1 MHSIDNGFSNER
13 KRDNWILIGKYLKEM
28 NEPNLRNENIEVYIK
43 NENNE
48 ILFFILKLYQELAKR
63 KVPLMEGK
71 KFKTDQ
77 DDINRSYLLKETGE
91 IELLKK
97 DAENTEKRSEEIQ
110 KSLSNIIKFFSN
122 KRNKKKLKTALEIK
136 IF

>member
-13 KRDNWILIGKYLKEM
+13 KRDNWILIGKYLKEL
-28 NEPNLRNENIEVYIK
+28 NEANLKNENMDMYIR

-48 ILFFILKLYQELAKR
+48 VLYFIMKLYQELTKR
-63 KVPLMEGK
+63 KIPIMDGK
-71 KFKTDQ
+71 KFRTDQ
-77 DDINRSYLLKETGE
+77 DDINRSYLLKDTGD

-110 KSLSNIIKFFSN
+110 KSLSKKILYFFNVLTSY
-122 KRNKKKLKTALEIK
+122 
-136 IF
+136 F

>member
-1 MHSIDNGFSNER
+1 MHSIDNGFSNDR
-13 KRDNWILIGKYLKEM
+13 KKDNWNFIGKYLEKINNESNKEGSL
-28 NEPNLRNENIEVYIK
+28 PNLKRENMEVYIK

-48 ILFFILKLYQELAKR
+48 VLFFILKLYQELTKR
-63 KVPLMEGK
+63 KIPLMDGK
-71 KFKTDQ
+71 KYRTDQ

-110 KSLSNIIKFFSN
+110 KSLSN
-122 KRNKKKLKTALEIK
+122 
-136 IF
+136 

>member
-1 MHSIDNGFSNER
+1 MHSIDNGFSNDR
-13 KRDNWILIGKYLKEM
+13 KRENWILIGKYLKEI
-28 NEPNLRNENIEVYIK
+28 NEPNLRGENIDVYIK

-48 ILFFILKLYQELAKR
+48 VLFFIIKLYQELTKR
-63 KVPLMEGK
+63 KVPLMDGK

-110 KSLSNIIKFFSN
+110 KSLSNFYLFI
-122 KRNKKKLKTALEIK
+122 
-136 IF
+136 

>member
-13 KRDNWILIGKYLKEM
+13 KRDNWILIGKYLKEL
-28 NEPNLRNENIEVYIK
+28 NEANLK

-48 ILFFILKLYQELAKR
+48 VLYFIMKLYQELTKR
-63 KVPLMEGK
+63 KIPIMDGK
-71 KFKTDQ
+71 KFRTDQ
-77 DDINRSYLLKETGE
+77 DDINRSYLLKDTGD

-110 KSLSNIIKFFSN
+110 KSLSKKILYFFNVLTSY
-122 KRNKKKLKTALEIK
+122 
-136 IF
+136 F

>member
-1 MHSIDNGFSNER
+1 MHSIDNGFSQER
-13 KRDNWILIGKYLKEM
+13 KKDNWILIGKYLKQVK
-28 NEPNLRNENIEVYIK
+28 EPNLRNENIDVYIK

-48 ILFFILKLYQELAKR
+48 VLFFILKLYQELFEK
-63 KVPLMEGK
+63 KIPLMEGK

-97 DAENTEKRSEEIQ
+97 DAENTEKRSEDIQ
-110 KSLSNIIKFFSN
+110 KSLSN
-122 KRNKKKLKTALEIK
+122 
-136 IF
+136 

>member
-1 MHSIDNGFSNER
+1 MHSIDNGFSKER
-13 KRDNWILIGKYLKEM
+13 KRDNWILIGKYLKEI
-28 NEPNLRNENIEVYIK
+28 NEPNLRNENIEIYIK

-48 ILFFILKLYQELAKR
+48 ILFFILKLYQELTKR

-97 DAENTEKRSEEIQ
+97 DAENTEKRSEDIQ
-110 KSLSNIIKFFSN
+110 KSLSIL
-122 KRNKKKLKTALEIK
+122 KK
-136 IF
+136 

>member
-13 KRDNWILIGKYLKEM
+13 KRDNWILIAKYLKEL
-28 NEPNLRNENIEVYIK
+28 NEPNLKNENMEVYIK

-48 ILFFILKLYQELAKR
+48 VLFFILKLYQELTKR
-63 KVPLMEGK
+63 KVPIMEGK
-71 KFKTDQ
+71 KFRTDQ

-97 DAENTEKRSEEIQ
+97 DADNTEKRSEEIQ
-110 KSLSNIIKFFSN
+110 KSLSK
-122 KRNKKKLKTALEIK
+122 
-136 IF
+136 

>member
-28 NEPNLRNENIEVYIK
+28 NEPNFKNENIEAYIK

-48 ILFFILKLYQELAKR
+48 ILFFIMKLYQELTKR
-63 KVPLMEGK
+63 KIPLMEGK
-71 KFKTDQ
+71 KFRTDQ

-97 DAENTEKRSEEIQ
+97 DAENTEKRSEDIQ
-110 KSLSNIIKFFSN
+110 KSLSNQ
-122 KRNKKKLKTALEIK
+122 
-136 IF
+136 

>member
-1 MHSIDNGFSNER
+1 MHSIDNGFSNDR
-13 KRDNWILIGKYLKEM
+13 KRDNWILIGKYLKEI
-28 NEPNLRNENIEVYIK
+28 NEPNLKNENIEIYVK

-48 ILFFILKLYQELAKR
+48 ILFFILKLYQELSKR
-63 KVPLMEGK
+63 KVPIMEGN

-110 KSLSNIIKFFSN
+110 KSLSILFFLILIKSLLIESCLN
-122 KRNKKKLKTALEIK
+122 
-136 IF
+136 